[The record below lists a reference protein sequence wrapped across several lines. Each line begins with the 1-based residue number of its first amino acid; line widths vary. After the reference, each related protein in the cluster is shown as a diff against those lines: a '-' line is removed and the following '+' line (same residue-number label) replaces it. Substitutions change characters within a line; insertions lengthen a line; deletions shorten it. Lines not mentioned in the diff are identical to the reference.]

1 MIDRTQETPSI
12 QQPWYARRKRLIWIG
27 FSVFS
32 LLALLVLAGLI
43 YVRTGRLNR
52 YISGQVVEAL
62 GAYGLRV
69 EIGNFNISW
78 GLQTAKIGDIKIYNQ
93 QTGQLIATV
102 DRAEMKV
109 HIREPFA
116 LQLRREI
123 IFKRL
128 GLTNL
133 NLRID
138 VDEQGRSNLRGL
150 HQAPPQAPSRL
161 GFDFSSL
168 IVALSGA
175 EAHIND
181 RSRKIEG
188 DLGNIE
194 LNAQPLPEGETV
206 RGRLTTHGGRLSYEG
221 REISLEGLELLVTGG
236 EAGAQIEQFA
246 IRTPVMKASASGR
259 IDDWKAQ
266 RYNFNLQSQV
276 ALEEIERIFEPQAD
290 LRGAATVDAKIE
302 GVEKAY
308 NINAKLSSDD
318 LAAYG
323 DRIKSVSGAGQV
335 EGEGSR
341 YKVAADLS
349 SNEIVARGAQIHG
362 VKIEGIKAEGDGA
375 KIGFETRRA
384 YARTVVGQGARFIDL
399 SADAIRGESSGGR
412 IRASAPQATADKVE
426 LAQGQISGISL
437 KTIDAELER
446 GRYRATGRLAVKD
459 GVISGASVGPID
471 GDLVADNE
479 SVSLNKFKAS
489 LFGGNASGDVS
500 MNLERSGD
508 SRLKA
513 TFDNLKTDD
522 VFAAA
527 STRRAPLAGRFGGGA
542 ELSWAG
548 TDFLAASGDI
558 NIHLKAETTQTVD
571 AIPVTGDVSLRAR
584 GGMFDIE
591 QFLLNTD
598 ASQVKA
604 TGAFSRDGTSDLRF
618 TLTSKNA
625 EQLQTIGYSIEE
637 VRKSVEAFEPQILGD
652 FKFEGRLQGPFK
664 DPKLE
669 GDLNASNVLLHDEPL
684 GAVSGHLLFSP
695 TEVKF
700 ENGALVA
707 SNGGSAKF
715 AYSAPRDA
723 RGPEGRLDAT
733 VERISGD
740 TLIAAAGLP
749 IGQKFFSGDIS
760 GEAHL
765 AGLPGAPK
773 GTATINLI
781 NGVIGGQT
789 AELAAASMVFDGN
802 SIRLDRAEVRLPQ
815 GRLAADGDMDLN
827 SYAFQVKGRVENL
840 DLAALANAAEGANLG
855 VTGTVN
861 ADIQASGN
869 AKDIEQLNLQG
880 AAQGQNVMINGRQAG
895 QLSLTA
901 RTGQSGRLD
910 VDLITGIAGK
920 PQSAHGSIELRKPG
934 RPVEVSADLT
944 ELDLAPLLAVFAPD
958 LSSSIAGKIGGKL
971 RGAGPTVNDKGEAT
985 INGLKG
991 SLSLASISLEVSGRQ
1006 VTVQTPMTVTMNGPE
1021 ITLER
1026 TRITGDGLDL
1036 SLGGALGISEEA
1048 KLNFAVNGTAD
1059 LEAIAR
1065 LNPDYLMG
1073 GKAMVDVRLT
1083 GPASAP
1089 QLGGEIRLDEVSFST
1104 IDTQYNLEHGDGRI
1118 VMAGDKVTL
1127 ENFTAV
1133 ANDGMLKAKG
1143 DLTLDRLQP
1152 KEWRLDA
1159 STTYTTVYY
1168 QGAQI
1173 TLYGDVTLRG
1183 NPQEQSL
1190 TGSIKVPQAEYVSNF
1205 DLERLTSSGGD
1216 LSFDLGIGGGGYSL
1230 PRTNLD
1236 IKVDANDSLLIRN
1249 EQVNTIGSASLTI
1262 AGSLTDPYVTGRVT
1276 FEGGTIKFRSQR
1288 YEITAGTIDF
1298 PAGAGISP
1306 QVNFLTEGDVSGY
1319 HVYVGL
1325 TGPVNDPI
1333 VTMRS
1338 EPELPQSEVIS
1349 LVTTGRADSDTLGSQ
1364 ELVRSG
1370 VGTAASFLT
1379 QEFISKPTE
1388 SLLGLSRFQI
1398 DPVLRPNSNPAARL
1412 TIGRQLARNMAF
1424 TYSTNLGSEQD
1435 RTALTEY
1442 TLTNRF
1448 SGIASYTQGGA
1459 STRGGNKD
1467 SDFTL
1472 EFRARKRF
1480 SLGFESTDP
1489 LASNPL
1495 RDTKTPPRRERE
1507 PLPHAEVSIVKP
1519 DDVKLSDKRLREL
1532 LPVAKEGFSRPLAR
1546 LGERNLTNYL
1556 QEHGYFF
1563 ATVRSRC
1570 LPVVCNGPDLTVFY
1584 DVEPGQRLDLER
1596 IRLEGTESIS
1606 LGEVSGEFQT
1616 QAKSV
1621 VGSIPF
1627 LKNLPLVGGLAR
1639 GVTSNDRLQHD
1650 SEVVRRHMV
1659 NLGFRSAR
1667 VASRLAFS
1675 PESEDLTVIFNV
1687 EEGPRSTIADVMFRG
1702 NSVLTVAELRKAAP
1716 IKDSDAFSPAMIRS
1730 GVTNIKKLYADQ
1742 GYLDAVVSTEVV
1754 DLPNDQ
1760 ARVIYSVAEGSKNVA
1775 SEILISGQTKT
1786 REDSIRR
1793 FLAFDKGDT
1802 LTPDLIRRS
1811 QRDLNATGAL
1821 REVTIRTESKPGDE
1835 ESARRVSVGVT
1846 EAKPLLFVYGLGYS
1860 TDEGPRGLAQVS
1872 DTNLFGRVN
1881 SASIRMRG
1889 SRREQLTQFS
1899 YTDLRPFGTKWAT
1912 TLSTFYDRNT
1922 NLQTIQRKRLVE
1934 GEVQTEYT
1942 QSYWINRLAAF
1953 IQTERKLSE
1962 QTSLRFRYSFENA
1975 RLSNAQNVPVGE
1987 IGRNDR
1993 SIRLGSFSVG
2003 FTRDTRDS
2011 ALTPTRG
2018 QLLSAEHSVAA
2029 RIFGGNEAF
2038 NRFFGTYQAYKTF
2051 APSTPIIRDSI
2062 FAFSARIGLAAPF
2075 RVPTTNTPDDKL
2087 LPISERFFAGG
2098 ATTLRGFRF
2107 EQAGPQIILEGT
2119 RPGELP
2125 ALVPR
2130 GGNALTILN
2139 FELRYP
2145 LTRRV
2150 RLVPFYDVGNV
2161 FPLVRDIR
2169 FKDMSNTVGLGLR
2182 INTPIGPIGV
2192 DYGYLLNPP
2201 SYVTQGNA
2209 TLRPPHGVVH
2219 IRFGQS
2225 F

>member
-1 MIDRTQETPSI
+1 MMDRTRETPFI
-12 QQPWYARRKRLIWIG
+12 EQPWYARRKRLLWIG
-27 FSVFS
+27 FSVLS
-32 LLALLVLAGLI
+32 LLALLTLSGLI

-78 GLQTAKIGDIKIYNQ
+78 GFQTAKIGDIKIYNQ

-109 HIREPFA
+109 QIREPFA
-116 LQLRREI
+116 LQLRREV

-128 GLTNL
+128 ELTNL

-168 IVALSGA
+168 IVALSGGK
-175 EAHIND
+175 AHIND

-188 DLGNIE
+188 DLGNLE

-206 RGRLTTHGGRLSYEG
+206 RGRLTTRGGRLSYEG
-221 REISLEGLELLVTGG
+221 REISLEGLDLLATGG
-236 EAGAQIEQFA
+236 PSGAQIEQFA
-246 IRTPVMKASASGR
+246 LRTPVMQASASGR
-259 IDDWKAQ
+259 IDEWKAP
-266 RYNFNLQSQV
+266 RYNFDLHSQV
-276 ALEEIERIFEPQAD
+276 ALEEIERILEPQAG

-308 NINAKLSSDD
+308 KINVKLSSDD
-318 LAAYG
+318 LAAY
-323 DRIKSVSGAGQV
+323 DARIKGASGEGQV
-335 EGEGSR
+335 EGEGRR

-349 SNEIVARGAQIHG
+349 SNEIVASGAQIRG
-362 VKIEGIKAEGDGA
+362 VKIEGIKAEDDGV

-384 YARTVVGQGARFIDL
+384 YAQTAVGQGARLIDL
-399 SADAIRGESSGGR
+399 SAVAIRGESSRDR
-412 IRASAPQATADKVE
+412 IRASAPQATVDKIE
-426 LAQGQISGISL
+426 LAQGRISGISL
-437 KTIDAELER
+437 KTIDAELEH

-459 GVISGASVGPID
+459 GVVSGASVGPIE
-471 GDLVADNE
+471 GDLVADQG
-479 SVSLNKFKAS
+479 SVSLNQFKAS
-489 LFGGNASGDVS
+489 LLGGNASGDVAI
-500 MNLERSGD
+500 NLERGGD

-522 VFAAA
+522 VFAVA
-527 STRRAPLAGRFGGGA
+527 STNRTPLAGSLSGA
-542 ELSWAG
+542 AEMSWPEI
-548 TDFLAASGDI
+548 DFMAASGAI
-558 NIHLKAETTQTVD
+558 NVHLKAETTQTVD

-584 GGMFDIE
+584 GGVFDVE

-618 TLTSKNA
+618 SLTSKNA
-625 EQLQTIGYSIEE
+625 EQLQTIAYSIEE

-652 FKFEGRLQGPFK
+652 FKFEGRLQGPLK
-664 DPKLE
+664 DPTLE
-669 GDLNASNVLLHDEPL
+669 GDLNASNVLLHDETL
-684 GAVSGHLLFSP
+684 GVISGHLLFSP

-707 SNGGSAKF
+707 AQGGSAKF
-715 AYSAPRDA
+715 TYSAPRDA
-723 RGPEGRLDAT
+723 RAAEGRLDAT

-740 TLIAAAGLP
+740 TVIAAAGLP

-765 AGLPGAPK
+765 TGLPGAPK

-781 NGVIGGQT
+781 NGTIGGQT
-789 AELAAASMVFDGN
+789 AELAAASLVFDGN
-802 SIRLDRAEVRLPQ
+802 TMRLHRAEVRLPQ
-815 GRLAADGDMDLN
+815 GRLTADGDM
-827 SYAFQVKGRVENL
+827 
-840 DLAALANAAEGANLG
+840 
-855 VTGTVN
+855 
-861 ADIQASGN
+861 QASGN
-869 AKDIEQLNLQG
+869 AKDIEQLNLQS
-880 AAQGQNVMINGRQAG
+880 AAQGQNVTINGRQAG

-901 RTGQSGRLD
+901 RTGQNGRLD

-944 ELDLAPLLAVFAPD
+944 DMDLAPLLAVFAPN
-958 LSSSIAGKIGGKL
+958 LSSSVVGNIGGKL

-991 SLSLASISLEVSGRQ
+991 SLSLASISLEVSRRK
-1006 VTVQTPMTVTMNGPE
+1006 VTIQTPLTVAMNGPE
-1021 ITLER
+1021 LTLER

-1036 SLGGALGISEEA
+1036 NLGGTLGISEEA

-1059 LEAIAR
+1059 LEAIGR
-1065 LNPDYLMG
+1065 LNPDYFMG
-1073 GKAMVDVRLT
+1073 GKATVDVRLT

-1089 QLGGEIRLDEVSFST
+1089 QLGGEIRLDEVSLST
-1104 IDTQYNLEHGDGRI
+1104 IDLQYNLEHGDGRI
-1118 VMAGDKVTL
+1118 VMAGDKVML
-1127 ENFTAV
+1127 ENFTAI

-1143 DLTLDRLQP
+1143 VLTLDRLQP

-1159 STTYTTVYY
+1159 STTYTIVYY
-1168 QGAQI
+1168 QGALI

-1190 TGSIKVPQAEYVSNF
+1190 TGSITVPQAEYVSNF
-1205 DLERLTSSGGD
+1205 DLERLTSSGGS
-1216 LSFDLGIGGGGYSL
+1216 LSFDSGFGGGGYSL

-1236 IKVDANDSLLIRN
+1236 IKVEANDSLLIRN
-1249 EQVNTIGSASLTI
+1249 EQVNTVGSASLTI
-1262 AGSLTDPYVTGRVT
+1262 AGSLTDPYVIGRVT

-1298 PAGAGISP
+1298 PPGPVISP
-1306 QVNFLTEGDVSGY
+1306 QVNFLAEGDVSGY

-1325 TGPVNDPI
+1325 TGPVDDMD

-1338 EPELPQSEVIS
+1338 EPELPRSEVIS
-1349 LVTTGRADSDTLGSQ
+1349 LVTTGRADSDTLGS
-1364 ELVRSG
+1364 EDLVRSG
-1370 VGTAASFLT
+1370 VGTAASLLT

-1412 TIGRQLARNMAF
+1412 TIGRQLARNLAF
-1424 TYSTNLGSEQD
+1424 TYSTNVGTEQD
-1435 RTALTEY
+1435 QTALTEY

-1459 STRGGNKD
+1459 STRGGSKD
-1467 SDFTL
+1467 SDFTI

-1489 LASNPL
+1489 LASNSL
-1495 RDTKTPPRRERE
+1495 RAATAPPRRERE
-1507 PLPHAEVSIVKP
+1507 PLPRAEVSIEKP
-1519 DDVKLSDKRLREL
+1519 EGVKLSDKRLREL

-1570 LPVVCNGPDLTVFY
+1570 QPILCNGPDLTVFY
-1584 DVEPGQRLDLER
+1584 DVEPGQRLDLEK
-1596 IRLEGTESIS
+1596 IRLDGTERIS
-1606 LGEVSGEFQT
+1606 LGDVGGEFQT
-1616 QAKSV
+1616 QAKSA

-1659 NLGFRSAR
+1659 DLGFRSAR
-1667 VASRLAFS
+1667 VEPRLAFS

-1687 EEGPRSTIADVMFRG
+1687 EEGPRSTISDVMFRG

-1716 IKDSDAFSPAMIRS
+1716 IKDSEAFSPTLIRS
-1730 GVTNIKKLYADQ
+1730 GVANIKKLYADQ

-1760 ARVIYSVAEGSKNVA
+1760 ARLIYSVEEGSKNVA
-1775 SEILISGQTKT
+1775 SEVVISGLTKT

-1793 FLAFDKGDT
+1793 FLAFGAGDT
-1802 LTPDLIRRS
+1802 LTPDLIRRT
-1811 QRDLNATGAL
+1811 QRDLYATGAF
-1821 REVTIRTESKPGDE
+1821 REVTIRTESKPGED

-1846 EAKPLLFVYGLGYS
+1846 EAKPLLFLYGLGYS
-1860 TDEGPRGLAQVS
+1860 TDEGARGLAQVS

-1881 SASIRMRG
+1881 SASIRMRA
-1889 SRREQLTQFS
+1889 SRREQLGQFS

-1922 NLQTIQRKRLVE
+1922 SLQTIQRKQIVD
-1934 GEVQTEYT
+1934 GKVQTEAT
-1942 QSYWINRLAAF
+1942 QSYGINRFAAF

-1962 QTSLRFRYSFENA
+1962 QSSLRFRYSFENA
-1975 RLSNAQNVPVGE
+1975 RLSHAQNVPIGE

-2018 QLLSAEHSVAA
+2018 QLLSAEHSVAT

-2038 NRFFGTYQAYKTF
+2038 NRFFGTYQGYKTF
-2051 APSTPIIRDSI
+2051 APSTPVIRDSI

-2075 RVPTTNTPDDKL
+2075 RVPTTNTLDDKL

-2130 GGNALTILN
+2130 GGNALTIFN

-2145 LTRRV
+2145 IARRV

-2182 INTPIGPIGV
+2182 INTPIGPVGI
-2192 DYGYLLNPP
+2192 DYGYLLDPP
-2201 SYVTQGNA
+2201 SFVTQGGA
-2209 TLRPPHGVVH
+2209 TLRPKPGVVH